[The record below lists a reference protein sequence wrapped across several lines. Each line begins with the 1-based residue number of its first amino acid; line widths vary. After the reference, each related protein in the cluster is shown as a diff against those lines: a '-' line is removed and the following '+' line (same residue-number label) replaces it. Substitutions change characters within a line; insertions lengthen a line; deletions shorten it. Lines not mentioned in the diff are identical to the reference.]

1 MGYSESYR
9 TGYETSGRNGQNP
22 FKGALNE
29 ITEAR
34 KRREAE
40 DLKRQDEDRRLHD
53 LFSELDK
60 RSDLDMEKEYTK
72 GEIEGNLKRR
82 DPLAKTPV
90 SSIPNA
96 AMSLADGGVGDM
108 QGNKIAEGV
117 IQQAGLSQRTLRSPK
132 GIEYE
137 VADSP
142 KRQLEQENLKYM
154 QNVNKS
160 MGTGDGADLV
170 YRKADTGEEVSKQ
183 EAESA
188 IAKGDRN
195 YIINQRVT
203 TKAGVKE
210 SPLIK
215 APDLTQDEKQYTIA
229 ADRISKSL
237 GNLTDKF
244 PKLYE
249 KKGSPLWKSMQ
260 IQNVPFALI
269 GDKDIQDLKS
279 SLNMVKADIP
289 FLRGGKQLTDTEAK
303 RIDILLNPMG
313 KSPDIYKR
321 DIKQFQDEFMGGKEL
336 MVGGVSAMSRQKE
349 EVGGVEDFSQMS
361 DEQLRAI
368 ANE

>member
-53 LFSELDK
+53 LFTELDK
-60 RSDLDMEKEYTK
+60 RSDLDIEKEYTK
-72 GEIEGNLKRR
+72 GEIEGTLKRKS
-82 DPLAKTPV
+82 PLANTP
-90 SSIPNA
+90 IG
-96 AMSLADGGVGDM
+96 AMSLADGGIGDM
-108 QGNKIAEGV
+108 QGNKISEGV
-117 IQQAGLSQRTLRSPK
+117 TQQAGLSTLKSPR

-137 VADSP
+137 QVDSP
-142 KRQLEQENLKYM
+142 ERQLKQENLKYM

-160 MGTGDGADLV
+160 MGMGDGADLV
-170 YRKADTGEEVSKQ
+170 YRKADTGEEVSKE
-183 EAESA
+183 EAEAA

-321 DIKQFQDEFMGGKEL
+321 DVKQFQDEFMGGKAL
-336 MVGGVSAMSRQKE
+336 MVGGVSAMSRQAEQQASSGQTSSGIKFTIE
-349 EVGGVEDFSQMS
+349 E
-361 DEQLRAI
+361 
-368 ANE
+368 